1 MRAKWYNVG
10 LHLGVS
16 IATLD
21 AIKEQYNDPP
31 DCLRETLRTWLKSY
45 PSSPTWNNIV
55 DALRSSTVG
64 EVSLAADLQHK
75 YCSTQDIA
83 ATHQHVPPVPVIPP
97 AKAHTWTT
105 PAPQSTVP
113 LIQPP
118 PFFASQPYHSHSP
131 PWSVS
136 YYHPPPTSYPMSTPS
151 LPPPPSG
158 PASTTQHIVATH
170 RHTPPTKGPVG

>member
-1 MRAKWYNVG
+1 MCAKWYNVG
-10 LHLGVS
+10 LHLGVG

-21 AIKEQYNDPP
+21 AIKKQCLSDPP
-31 DCLRETLRTWLKSY
+31 DCLRETFMTWLQTC

-55 DALRSSTVG
+55 DALRSSIVG
-64 EVSLAADLQHK
+64 EARLAEDLEKK

-83 ATHQHVPPVPVIPP
+83 ATHQHVPPVPP
-97 AKAHTWTT
+97 AQVHTWTT
-105 PAPQSTVP
+105 PVP
-113 LIQPP
+113 LTQPP
-118 PFFASQPYHSHSP
+118 VFASQPYHSHSP